1 MRGLIRASL
10 MNPWAVTVF
19 ALTIV
24 VLGTLSLF
32 MIPIDILPA
41 YGTPAVQVL
50 TFYGGMPPSEV
61 QSDITHRM
69 ERWTGM
75 APGIARQEA
84 RSILG
89 ASIVRN
95 YFHPGIDRAEAISSE
110 ISLAQAE
117 IPNLPPGTLPPIV
130 MAFDPSATTPVC
142 LVALN
147 SRTADEATLYDV
159 GRYEVRSKVMQIQ
172 GAVSPVVFGGKIRA
186 VQVYLDRAKMQAR
199 RVAPLDVMNAVAES
213 NVFLPTGEA
222 IVGDMDYFLN
232 SNSMFKDVEDMAAIP
247 LRTEHGNRA
256 YVGDVADPQDAAL
269 IQTTIVRVEGR
280 KQAYIPVMRSMGAST
295 LSVVNTLKGRIA
307 SIQSQLTRS
316 GIDLEVIMDQSVYVR
331 NSIRAL
337 ATEGVLGAVALLA
350 GDPAVPRP
358 LADDHDRRADDPTGG
373 PLGDR
378 LAPGHGQHDQR
389 DDPLG
394 PGDGHRPDGG

>member
-19 ALTIV
+19 AMTIV
-24 VLGTLSLF
+24 VLGCLSLF
-32 MIPIDILPA
+32 RIPIDILPA

-61 QSDITHRM
+61 QSGITHRM

-95 YFHPGIDRAEAISSE
+95 YFHPGTQRAEAIASE

-147 SRTADEATLYDV
+147 SKSADEATLYDV

-199 RVAPLDVMNAVAES
+199 RVAPLDVMNAVADS

-232 SNSMFKDVEDMAAIP
+232 SNAMFERRRGHGRDPAADRARQP
-247 LRTEHGNRA
+247 RLRRRRGRPA
-256 YVGDVADPQDAAL
+256 GRGADP
-269 IQTTIVRVEGR
+269 
-280 KQAYIPVMRSMGAST
+280 
-295 LSVVNTLKGRIA
+295 
-307 SIQSQLTRS
+307 
-316 GIDLEVIMDQSVYVR
+316 
-331 NSIRAL
+331 
-337 ATEGVLGAVALLA
+337 
-350 GDPAVPRP
+350 
-358 LADDHDRRADDPTGG
+358 DDHRPRRG
-373 PLGDR
+373 PQAGLHPGDAVDGRQHPPRRQHAEGPDR
-378 LAPGHGQHDQR
+378 L
-389 DDPLG
+389 DPVAADPRAG
-394 PGDGHRPDGG
+394 SSWK